1 MKKIVSI
8 LKNKEIM
15 NRLLFTILILFIFRI
30 GAQITVPGVT
40 LSSDLTNYLSQ
51 NNALS
56 LMNLLGGGTL
66 QTFSIFALGVSP
78 YITAQIIIQL
88 LSTDVLPALTELK
101 RQGQYG
107 RKKIEMATRY
117 LTLLL
122 GAVQAYGIIRTMEN
136 SDYITFVTADNEW
149 LTYIYIVL
157 VMMAGSMLVMW
168 LGDQISVK
176 GIGNGISMII
186 FAGIVSSLPRQIS
199 TAFTKWVLQ
208 TIGMGDNAQIAG
220 VFQFVLYVVMYLL
233 IISFVTFVELSQR
246 KIPVQHSGKG
256 GGQTQSM
263 ARASFL
269 PIKINSAGVIP
280 VIFASSLMMAPQVIV
295 AFIDP
300 TLGSAG
306 WLDVFNTSK
315 WVQMG
320 DTGWYMP
327 WGLIIYI
334 VLTIAFTFFY
344 ANMQINPEQ
353 IAENFQKSGS
363 YIPGIKPGNETE
375 RYIRKVLNRVTVIG
389 ALALAFIA
397 ALPPILTLSG
407 AFGNDSS
414 LALGGTG
421 LIIVVGVALELNNQ
435 VDGLLAGK
443 SFDEVV
449 AGGGQYR
456 TYGASGRRQGY
467 ISQTINN

>member
-15 NRLLFTILILFIFRI
+15 NRLLFTLLILFIFRI
-30 GAQITVPGVT
+30 GAQITVPGVK
-40 LSSDLTNYLSQ
+40 LGDDLNQYLSQ

-88 LSTDVLPALTELK
+88 LSTDVLPAMTELK

-199 TAFTKWVLQ
+199 TAFSKWVLQ
-208 TIGMGDNAQIAG
+208 TVGMGDNAQIAG

-300 TLGSAG
+300 NLSTAG

-320 DTGWYMP
+320 GTGWYMP

-389 ALALAFIA
+389 AFALALIA
-397 ALPPILTLSG
+397 ALPPILTLTG

-435 VDGLLAGK
+435 IDGLLAGK

-449 AGGGQYR
+449 AGGGR
-456 TYGASGRRQGY
+456 
-467 ISQTINN
+467 